1 VIPKRRGSNPPLITK
16 EIPMSELFTV
26 KPSLSQY
33 YGRTVTKDMKF
44 EEATENGEI
53 RQKLENCVLTT
64 EINREWTQGEI
75 KNTLHS
81 VQTEELPEGTIII
94 WSELQG
100 YIVPNVPMYKLK
112 DLEEEIREIKEIY
125 RDNTDMNCK

>member
-1 VIPKRRGSNPPLITK
+1 MN
-16 EIPMSELFTV
+16 ELFTV

-33 YGRTVTKDMKF
+33 YGRTVTKEMEFD
-44 EEATENGEI
+44 ETTDNGEI
-53 RQKLENCVLTT
+53 HQTLKNCVLTT

-75 KNTLHS
+75 KNTIHS

-112 DLEEEIREIKEIY
+112 DLEEEIRAIKEIY
-125 RDNTDMNCK
+125 ADNTDINPVNGDTDNHG

>member
-1 VIPKRRGSNPPLITK
+1 MNN
-16 EIPMSELFTV
+16 ELFTV

-33 YGRTVTKDMKF
+33 YGRTVTKDTEFDEK
-44 EEATENGEI
+44 TENGEI
-53 RQKLENCVLTT
+53 YQTLKNCVLTT
-64 EINREWTQGEI
+64 EINREWENGGI
-75 KNTLHS
+75 KNTLKS

-112 DLEEEIREIKEIY
+112 DLEEEIKEIKEIY
-125 RDNTDMNCK
+125 KENTDINPNGSKID

>member
-1 VIPKRRGSNPPLITK
+1 MPPFCRK
-16 EIPMSELFTV
+16 GEYMNNELFTV

-33 YGRTVTKDMKF
+33 YGRTVTKDTKF
-44 EEATENGEI
+44 DETTENGEI
-53 RQKLENCVLTT
+53 HQTLENCVLTT
-64 EINREWTQGEI
+64 EVNREWTQGDI

-81 VQTEELPEGTIII
+81 VQTETLPEGTIII

-112 DLEEEIREIKEIY
+112 DLEAEIKEIKEIY
-125 RDNTDMNCK
+125 KDNTDINPIG

>member
-1 VIPKRRGSNPPLITK
+1 MNN
-16 EIPMSELFTV
+16 ELFTV

-44 EEATENGEI
+44 DEKTDNGEI
-53 RQKLENCVLTT
+53 HQILENCVLTT

-75 KNTLHS
+75 KNTLKS
-81 VQTEELPEGTIII
+81 VQTEVLPEGTVII

-112 DLEEEIREIKEIY
+112 DLEAEIKDIKEIY
-125 RDNTDMNCK
+125 KDNTDINPME